1 MKKSMLFVLLLAL
14 PFCISAKSKNYG
26 NVFVSE
32 VRSIYDADTF
42 RVSIDGWQD
51 IIGESMP
58 IRVNGIDAA
67 EMRGKCQKEKDMA
80 RAAKKATVAMLR
92 GAKRIELRNMK
103 RGKYFRIIA
112 DVYVDGKNL
121 GEALVARGLARE
133 YYGGKRRGWCDI

>member
-1 MKKSMLFVLLLAL
+1 MKKSMLFVLLLAIS
-14 PFCISAKSKNYG
+14 FSVSAKSKNYG
-26 NVFVSE
+26 NVVVSE

-42 RVSIDGWQD
+42 RASIEGWPD
-51 IIGESMP
+51 IIGKSMS

-80 RAAKKATVAMLR
+80 RAAKQATVAMLR
-92 GAKRIELRNMK
+92 EAKKIELRNMK

-121 GEALVARGLARE
+121 GEVLVNQGMARK
-133 YYGGKRRGWCDI
+133 YSGGKREGWCA

>member
-1 MKKSMLFVLLLAL
+1 MLFVLLLAL

-42 RVSIDGWQD
+42 RASIDGWPD

-92 GAKRIELRNMK
+92 EAKQIELRNMK

-121 GEALVARGLARE
+121 GEALVRQGLARE
-133 YYGGKRRGWCDI
+133 YHGGKREGWCDS

>member
-14 PFCISAKSKNYG
+14 PFCVSAKSKNYG

-42 RVSIDGWQD
+42 RASIDGWPD
-51 IIGESMP
+51 IIGESMS

-92 GAKRIELRNMK
+92 EAKQIEL
-103 RGKYFRIIA
+103 
-112 DVYVDGKNL
+112 
-121 GEALVARGLARE
+121 
-133 YYGGKRRGWCDI
+133 

>member
-1 MKKSMLFVLLLAL
+1 MLFVLLLAL

-42 RVSIDGWQD
+42 RASIDGWPD
-51 IIGESMP
+51 IIGESMS

-92 GAKRIELRNMK
+92 EAKQIELRNMK

-121 GEALVARGLARE
+121 GEALVKQGLARE
-133 YYGGKRRGWCDI
+133 YHGGKRKGWCDI

>member
-42 RVSIDGWQD
+42 RASIDGWPD
-51 IIGESMP
+51 IIGESMS

-92 GAKRIELRNMK
+92 EAKQIELRNMK

-121 GEALVARGLARE
+121 GEALVKQGLARE
-133 YYGGKRRGWCDI
+133 YHGGKRKGWCDI